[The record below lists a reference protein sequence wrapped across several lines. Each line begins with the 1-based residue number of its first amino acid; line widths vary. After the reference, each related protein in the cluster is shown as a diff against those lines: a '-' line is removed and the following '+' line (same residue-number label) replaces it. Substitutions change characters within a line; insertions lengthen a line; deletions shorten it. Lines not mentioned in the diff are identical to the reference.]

1 MMELY
6 LKIPENLSKKEEK
19 DYERKKEYL
28 YNLWKYMNACYCIHI
43 SDEEIV
49 HSIISHQL
57 LLHEYDVWDKRK
69 RCTVHEMDI
78 PSRDMFHRALLDM
91 GVPLEYWTED
101 VLLSYEDFVHLYEYS
116 VVYWKWPNRV
126 EMLKEYNRR

>member
-6 LKIPENLSKKEEK
+6 LRIPENPSKKEERY
-19 DYERKKEYL
+19 YERKQEYL
-28 YNLWKYMNACYCIHI
+28 YNLWRYMNACYCIHI
-43 SDEEIV
+43 SDDEIV
-49 HSIISHQL
+49 HSVVSHQL
-57 LLHEYDVWDKRK
+57 LLHEYDVWDKRRK
-69 RCTVHEMDI
+69 CTVQEMNV
-78 PSRDMFHRALLDM
+78 PSLEMFRGAMVDC
-91 GVPLEYWTED
+91 GVPLEYWTDD